1 MGKAILFKQFKDAIK
16 IKSRHNFNTVNNLN
30 NIILEIKDNQS
41 NLSEKQEIKLNKF
54 ESKLNRLENKV
65 VVNKLNDTSLIHKN
79 EILNTVADLDTS
91 VIKPFINTIN
101 KINETDLPAILE
113 AIQSIPTTDL
123 KPVLDAIK
131 AIPKTDVDGIL
142 AAISNV
148 PTVDDITSAVDQ
160 ITDTA
165 VNELTDRIIGNEYFA
180 TPGRKLLP
188 DLIGDL
194 HTDTNAGFE
203 ATNNKLDA
211 LTGAINNINC
221 AEPPVLSEFEQAVN
235 NYESKMAEF
244 IGTYGVIDSDEMDVL
259 DPLSAD
265 ATDKLDALG
274 LIDPGN
280 DMYVVKIRFHS
291 LKDFAEQY
299 MDAS

>member
-1 MGKAILFKQFKDAIK
+1 MGKVILFKEFKDAIK
-16 IKSRHNFNTVNNLN
+16 IKSRYNFNTVNNLN

-113 AIQSIPTTDL
+113 AVQSIPTTDL
-123 KPVLDAIK
+123 KPTLDEI
-131 AIPKTDVDGIL
+131 KTDVQGFL
-142 AAISNV
+142 TALESV
-148 PTVDDITSAVDQ
+148 PTVDDINSVISNIPEVDLSGVL
-160 ITDTA
+160 TA
-165 VNELTDRIIGNEYFA
+165 IDGV
-180 TPGRKLLP
+180 P
-188 DLIGDL
+188 D
-194 HTDTNAGFE
+194 
-203 ATNNKLDA
+203 ATNTKVVSSLIDPIDSLSTKLDEI
-211 LTGAINNINC
+211 TGAINNINC
-221 AEPPVLSEFEQAVN
+221 TESPVLSEFEQAVN

-244 IGTYGVIDSDEMDVL
+244 VGTWGYIDFAEMDAL
-259 DPLSAD
+259 EPLSAD

-274 LIDPGN
+274 FIDPGS
-280 DMYVVKIRFHS
+280 DMYVVKIRFDS
-291 LKDFAEQY
+291 LKAFA
-299 MDAS
+299 DHSIASFM